1 MPVPERDPETPGPID
16 PAVVEASFGRLS
28 AILGEMMLTVA
39 DLSSQRCP
47 YRDRLDRCTAK
58 FGCRNQRPPAEAEAE
73 ADDRRMCGGDDKLD
87 YRSAWET
94 S

>member
-1 MPVPERDPETPGPID
+1 MPEREPGTPGPVD
-16 PAVVEASFGRLS
+16 PAAVEASFGRLS
-28 AILGEMMLTVA
+28 AILGDMMSTVA
-39 DLSSQRCP
+39 DLSTHRCP

-58 FGCRNQRPPAEAEAE
+58 FGCRNQRPSAEG
-73 ADDRRMCGGDDKLD
+73 DGRMCGGDDKLD